1 MPLLPE
7 VDRTLH
13 PCVNTRSPLQLV
25 WEPTLHASHE
35 AEEGGTAEVALRLGV
50 CQVQGAR
57 PQDLLLKNPLL
68 SRCHSGSSE
77 SSCGPQW
84 KTFRVCNRAVC
95 V

>member
-50 CQVQGAR
+50 CQVQGAH

-84 KTFRVCNRAVC
+84 KMFRVCNRAVC